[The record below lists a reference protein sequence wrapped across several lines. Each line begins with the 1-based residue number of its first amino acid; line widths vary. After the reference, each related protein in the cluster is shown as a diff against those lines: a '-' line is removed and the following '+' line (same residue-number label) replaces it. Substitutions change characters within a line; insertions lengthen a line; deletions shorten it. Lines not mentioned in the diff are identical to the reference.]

1 MRALSNEV
9 HEDMMA
15 SGQLRFARRAA
26 WAAIGALLLFG
37 CATNPVTGKRELS
50 LVSGQQETQI
60 GKEGYQAVLQEY
72 GAYGNTRLQS
82 YVDSVGQALARVSHR
97 PDIDWHFTL
106 LDDPTVNAFAMPG
119 GYIYITRGILAHLNS
134 EAQLAG
140 VLGHEIG
147 HVTARHTAQQITQ
160 QQIAGLGLGLASIF
174 VRGFGQYSDAAQTAL
189 GLMFLKYSRD
199 HETQADELGVEYST
213 KAGWDSR
220 EMSSTYAMLRRVG
233 ERSGSRLPNF
243 LSTHPDPGDRE
254 NRTRA
259 LAQAAVAGKTGLIV
273 RQRAYVS
280 SLDGI
285 TYGTDPRQ
293 GYFEGNHFYHPEMRF
308 EITMPS
314 GWKTANS
321 RQAVLAGEP
330 NNQAQMQLT
339 LADAGALSPSAYV
352 ADLQSKGKVLDTRG
366 SSESI
371 GGFSAWIGT
380 LLIQGSD
387 GSRRQLFA
395 AFIRRSSD
403 QMFQILGV
411 TAAPGDD
418 NESRIA
424 ASARSLRGL
433 SDPARLNVS
442 PNRVDVVEVT
452 QPGAFQQVAA
462 RQGNLAIDLDEVAI
476 LNNVELDEE
485 IRRGELIKLVVKG
498 R

>member
-1 MRALSNEV
+1 
-9 HEDMMA
+9 MMA
-15 SGQLRFARRAA
+15 SDSLRRARRAVL
-26 WAAIGALLLFG
+26 AAIGALLLFG

-50 LVSGQQETQI
+50 LVSSDQELQI

-72 GAYGNTRLQS
+72 GAYGHTRLQS
-82 YVDSVGQALARVSHR
+82 YVDSIGQALAKVSHR
-97 PDIDWHFTL
+97 PDLDWRFTL

-147 HVTARHTAQQITQ
+147 HVTARHSAQRITQ
-160 QQIAGLGLGLASIF
+160 QQIAGLGLGIASIF

-189 GLMFLKYSRD
+189 GLMFLKYGRD
-199 HETQADELGVEYST
+199 DENQADQLGVDYST
-213 KAGWDSR
+213 KAGWDAR
-220 EMSSTYAMLRRVG
+220 EIPGTYATLRRVG
-233 ERSGSRLPNF
+233 ERSGSRLPTF

-259 LAQAAVAGKTGLIV
+259 LAQTAVAGKTGLIV
-273 RQRAYVS
+273 KQRAYVTA
-280 SLDGI
+280 LDGI
-285 TYGTDPRQ
+285 TFGPDPRQ
-293 GYFEGNHFYHPEMRF
+293 GYFEGSRFFHPEMRF
-308 EITMPS
+308 EITLPS
-314 GWKTANS
+314 GWKTANT

-352 ADLQSKGKVLDTRG
+352 SQLQSSGKLLDARG
-366 SSESI
+366 SSETI
-371 GGFSAWIGT
+371 GGFSAWVGVI
-380 LLIQGSD
+380 LVQGSD

-395 AFIRRSSD
+395 TFIRRSPE

-411 TAAPGDD
+411 TAQPGDD

-424 ASARSLRGL
+424 ASARTLRPL
-433 SDPARLNVS
+433 SDPSRLNVS
-442 PNRVDVVEVT
+442 PARVDIVEVNQAGT
-452 QPGAFQQVAA
+452 FRQVAG
-462 RQGNLAIDLDEVAI
+462 RQGNLAIDLDELAI
-476 LNNVELDEE
+476 LNNVEVEE
-485 IRRGELIKLVVKG
+485 ELRRGELVKLVLKG